1 MLKSQGAYEKM
12 LANAYYIFQLENN
25 RNSNH
30 YHFYHYVAWIVFGTL
45 KSFGMKTCSIY
56 QSE

>member
-25 RNSNH
+25 RDSNH
-30 YHFYHYVAWIVFGTL
+30 YHFYHYVAWI
-45 KSFGMKTCSIY
+45 
-56 QSE
+56 